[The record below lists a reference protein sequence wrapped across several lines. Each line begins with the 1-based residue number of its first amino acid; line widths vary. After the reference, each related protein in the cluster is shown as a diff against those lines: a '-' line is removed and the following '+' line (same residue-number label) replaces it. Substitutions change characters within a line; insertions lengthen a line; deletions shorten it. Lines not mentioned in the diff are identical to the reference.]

1 MVLEIKG
8 ITKIFRGRHKSQI
21 VANDNLTLSIKEGE
35 ILGLLGH
42 NGAGKTTLVNQII
55 GTSTPSS
62 GDILLLG
69 ESVKNS
75 PKRARSLCSLQPQSQ
90 LPLGFLTPSQAVSI
104 MGKMRGGNKREVNE
118 RMDMLFE
125 TLEIGKWANTE
136 GIKLSGG
143 IRRLTAFCMAV
154 IKPGKLVILDEPT
167 NDVDPT
173 RRRYLWEL
181 IRKLADNGTSVILVT
196 HNVIEAE
203 KAVDRVAILHKGQF
217 IASGSLSEVKRREN
231 NKRRIVVNTLASR
244 GEIVVPEWAI
254 STNHNGTGITI
265 SIDEDAVSEAIKWA
279 EFQMKQGTISDYL
292 LSPTTLEDIYINLT
306 NENEKDKVIDINRES
321 EKRISI

>member
-8 ITKIFRGRHKSQI
+8 ITKIYRGRHKSQI
-21 VANDNLTLSIKEGE
+21 VANDNLTISIKEGE

-42 NGAGKTTLVNQII
+42 NGSGKTTLVNQII

-62 GDILLLG
+62 GDIILLG

-75 PKRARSLCSLQPQSQ
+75 PKRARSLCSVQPQSQ
-90 LPLGFLTPSQAVSI
+90 LPLGFLTPSLAVST
-104 MGKMRGGNKREVNE
+104 MGKMRGGNKKDVSE
-118 RMDMLFE
+118 RMEMLFE
-125 TLEIGKWANTE
+125 ALDIGKWANTQ

-154 IKPGKLVILDEPT
+154 IKPGNLVILDEPT

-173 RRRYLWEL
+173 RRRYLWEV
-181 IRKLADNGTSVILVT
+181 IRQLADDGTSVILVT

-231 NKRRIVVNTLASR
+231 NKRRIVINPLAGI
-244 GEIVVPEWAI
+244 GEQVVPEWAI
-254 STNHNGTGITI
+254 SAHRNGTGVTI
-265 SIDEDAVSEAIKWA
+265 SIDEDAVSKTIEWA
-279 EFQMKQGTISDYL
+279 EFQMKHGIISDYL
-292 LSPTTLEDIYINLT
+292 LSPTTLEDIYVNLT
-306 NENEKDKVIDINRES
+306 KEKDKVIDINRDS
-321 EKRISI
+321 EKGVSL